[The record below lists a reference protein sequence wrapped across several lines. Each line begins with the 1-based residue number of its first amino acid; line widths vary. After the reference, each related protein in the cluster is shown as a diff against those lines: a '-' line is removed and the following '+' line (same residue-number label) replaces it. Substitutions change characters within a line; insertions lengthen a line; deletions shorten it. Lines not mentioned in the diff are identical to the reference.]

1 MRLRDQAAALA
12 LLRTDPALD
21 GLTTL
26 TAPLVDRE
34 VHKLAWPS
42 LLLFTDQQCSR
53 CLTFTYPL
61 LWMLLLRLACLVPC
75 TSTTATLFLPR
86 RLHAHAL
93 HAPFDTHQVT
103 LPAVTLTCI
112 ATTNATARNHIP
124 LPGAWRAWSLLLWVC
139 VVE

>member
-42 LLLFTDQQCSR
+42 LLLFTDQQ
-53 CLTFTYPL
+53 TQPL
-61 LWMLLLRLACLVPC
+61 SHLHLSTAVDVVATPCVPCPLHLYFCYAVPPATLACSC
-75 TSTTATLFLPR
+75 
-86 RLHAHAL
+86 
-93 HAPFDTHQVT
+93 
-103 LPAVTLTCI
+103 PACSV
-112 ATTNATARNHIP
+112 
-124 LPGAWRAWSLLLWVC
+124 
-139 VVE
+139 